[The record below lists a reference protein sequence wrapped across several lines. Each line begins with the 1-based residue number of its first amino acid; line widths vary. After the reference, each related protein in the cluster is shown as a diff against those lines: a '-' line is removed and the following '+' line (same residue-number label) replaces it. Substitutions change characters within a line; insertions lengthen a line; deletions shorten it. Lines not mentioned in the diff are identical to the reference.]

1 MFKNYLLVMTEFS
14 PLQNVMLIDD
24 DDISLYLT
32 SRRLEKEAFAENI
45 VKHTSVDSAI
55 ADLRKNQNNIEG
67 LPDLIFLD
75 INMPQKDGWDFLE
88 EFKTL
93 QLAYRSPIIMLT
105 SSDSM
110 LDKIKSSRY
119 PNYIFGFFNKP
130 LKVEDI
136 MALIHFFK
144 EKSISKLPR
153 L

>member
-1 MFKNYLLVMTEFS
+1 MFKDYLLVMTEFS

-32 SRRLEKEAFAENI
+32 SRRLEKEAFPENI
-45 VKHTSVDSAI
+45 IKHLSVDSAI
-55 ADLRKNQNNIEG
+55 ADLRNNQSNINL

-75 INMPQKDGWDFLE
+75 INMPKKDGWDFLE

-93 QLAYRSPIIMLT
+93 ELAYRAPVIMLT

-110 LDKIKSSRY
+110 MDKVKSSRY
-119 PNYIFGFFNKP
+119 PNYVFGFFNKP

-144 EKSISKLPR
+144 DKSIAKLK
-153 L
+153 